1 VDGRASIH
9 LWQINGSD
17 STLLMAC
24 RGAALFLGLAVML
37 WLVRNAESSPTR
49 RAIAVGFSVS
59 CAALAGL
66 GISDFVAG
74 HAGLGILAAVTVE
87 IMLTLT
93 FALVRH
99 ADRPPSLSSC
109 EFMCN
114 LYYITRNVDAI
125 RRLFKV
131 DPQHDRT
138 GNLPPLPGIYP
149 DYPAPIVRNNAS
161 GRELAMARWGN
172 TLVAWSALLKKH

>member
-1 VDGRASIH
+1 MIITRVRMRR
-9 LWQINGSD
+9 INGSD
-17 STLLMAC
+17 STLLMAR

-49 RAIAVGFSVS
+49 HAIAVGFSVS
-59 CAALAGL
+59 CAALAAL

-99 ADRPPSLSSC
+99 ADRPPSLRG
-109 EFMCN
+109 F
-114 LYYITRNVDAI
+114 A
-125 RRLFKV
+125 
-131 DPQHDRT
+131 
-138 GNLPPLPGIYP
+138 
-149 DYPAPIVRNNAS
+149 
-161 GRELAMARWGN
+161 
-172 TLVAWSALLKKH
+172 